1 MKKDISVKGETYQQ
15 LRTAAKKQ
23 GVSVTALVADIV
35 HRFFHGNAAPKV
47 TKKAPK
53 KAPKS
58 SPQFPPRDF

>member
-23 GVSVTALVADIV
+23 GISVTALVADIV
-35 HRFFHGNAAPKV
+35 HRFFHGGAAPK
-47 TKKAPK
+47 TSK

-58 SPQFPPRDF
+58 PPPAMPTTF